1 MITKRENSESRAEL
15 VRAMPSRERGRA
27 LLKDSIET
35 AYSFLHQKR
44 NVYIHS
50 TLDWQKDDIELAIG
64 SYVDDMS
71 QELYEAISDGRA
83 DFLRDHKRFGED
95 ITLAVE
101 RLEKKL

>member
-1 MITKRENSESRAEL
+1 MIT
-15 VRAMPSRERGRA
+15 
-27 LLKDSIET
+27 KDSIET

-64 SYVDDMS
+64 SYVDEMS
-71 QELYEAISDGRA
+71 QELYEAISDGKA
-83 DFLRDHKRFGED
+83 DFLRDHKRFRED

>member
-1 MITKRENSESRAEL
+1 MIT
-15 VRAMPSRERGRA
+15 
-27 LLKDSIET
+27 KDSIET

-50 TLDWQKDDIELAIG
+50 TLNWQKDDIELAIG
-64 SYVDDMS
+64 NYVNDMS

-83 DFLRDHKRFGED
+83 DFLRDHKRIGED

-101 RLEKKL
+101 RLEQKL

>member
-1 MITKRENSESRAEL
+1 MNRPSSESRAEL
-15 VRAMPSRERGRA
+15 VRAMPSRERGRVI
-27 LLKDSIET
+27 LKDSIET

-71 QELYEAISDGRA
+71 QELYEAISDGRT
-83 DFLRDHKRFGED
+83 DFLRDHKRFGDD
-95 ITLAVE
+95 ITLAVD
-101 RLEKKL
+101 RLEKLL